1 MKFENRKLYSHGQN
15 KGIFLL
21 QIPKVIS
28 NDMGLTKDSSL
39 LIEYKDDKMVIIKEE
54 MQYQNDNA

>member
-28 NDMGLTKDSSL
+28 NDMGLTKDSIL
-39 LIEYKDDKMVIIKEE
+39 TIEYKDDKFIVTKDEKQCQE
-54 MQYQNDNA
+54 TN